1 MIQVKEIY
9 LHILDGINETKIL
22 SENEMGIE
30 GDIQDY
36 IEKHV
41 TVFFEQLDI
50 FRGKV
55 DEASLVKKMLESS
68 GDFKSFSLEI
78 ADLFFEV
85 MKRSEEIKPCDLM
98 CLYFD
103 YEGEEYVGILK
114 LNLRTSYIHFVE
126 TQDQKITNKIV
137 RQQAT
142 LPYKSQKVEEGFL
155 IALERDEVYI
165 KDKQVLLDGNK
176 ARYIQEDILKLSM
189 SATAKKTIDA
199 VTKAAEKVVQK
210 YHDQDYVKTAKI
222 KEFING
228 QLDEKNGIDLESIV
242 YQCFET
248 QPEREAYRQEL
259 DSKGIDPSHVEIN
272 DSQKKKIKRTQKIK
286 TASGVEIT
294 LPYEYVARSENM
306 QIENNPDGS
315 ISIKLN
321 NLGEL
326 L

>member
-1 MIQVKEIY
+1 MIQIKEIY

-22 SENEMGIE
+22 SENEMEVE

-36 IEKHV
+36 IEKHI
-41 TVFFEQLDI
+41 TIFFEQLDI
-50 FRGKV
+50 FKGKI
-55 DEASLVKKMLESS
+55 DDQALIKRLLENA
-68 GDFKSFSLEI
+68 GDFRNFSLEI

-85 MKRSEEIKPCDLM
+85 MKRSDEIKPCDLM

-103 YEGEEYVGILK
+103 YEGEEYVGVLK

-126 TQDQKITNKIV
+126 TQDQKITNKII

-142 LPYKSQKVEEGFL
+142 LPYKTQKVEEGFL
-155 IALERDEVYI
+155 IALEQNEVFI
-165 KDKQVLLDGNK
+165 KDKQVMLDGNK
-176 ARYIQEDILKLSM
+176 ARYIQEDILKLNLG
-189 SATAKKTIDA
+189 ATAKKTIDA
-199 VTKAAEKVVQK
+199 VTKAAEKVIQK
-210 YHDQDYVKTAKI
+210 YHDQDYVKTAKV
-222 KEFING
+222 KEFINE
-228 QLDEKNGIDLESIV
+228 QIDEKSAIDLESIV

-248 QPEREAYRQEL
+248 QSEREAYRNEL
-259 DSKGIDPSHVEIN
+259 DAKGIDPSNVEIN

-306 QIENNPDGS
+306 EIENLPDGS
-315 ISIKLN
+315 ISIRLN